1 MVVLLLIKLKKFEY
15 NIGKT
20 LTVQKYDYDS
30 KIIDLNFILS
40 LKSYDRY

>member
-1 MVVLLLIKLKKFEY
+1 MVVLLLIKLKKIEY
-15 NIGKT
+15 NIAKT